1 MRKLVV
7 RFLMLLFVLGMS
19 TTAWAGGLLNQLDE
33 DQRREIMAALTA
45 NPKYNA
51 QLTGMPSTTGSGFVY
66 VSTDESEPFENTYEE
81 GESNVKTNGLN
92 ISMRGMSE
100 FQVYMYAWAKPAA
113 GYYFS
118 GWSFTPDGTDI
129 HDMEED
135 GVRERLTR
143 KYDVSTDSNEV
154 AKYTIYGTFEPI
166 RMTDYV
172 ITGSN
177 STDNSGECSQ
187 SVVIAL
193 YGEAED
199 IDAEDFKDP
208 QVTKK
213 AGTNG
218 DWEVTKWDYDVTN
231 SGKVTVKVKFT
242 APDDAP
248 AEYAANLV
256 LETQAG
262 IRMNVYLNARTALS
276 SDDDISLYDGKNYVK
291 AIDWSEL
298 ATEDLTG
305 YTNPIVKLNSNY
317 SSPVTITKDITLDL
331 NGYSL
336 STLAVS
342 DNTNVTLAYSPYGG
356 EITGNVAIKRGST
369 FVLNGGTISG
379 ALTNNGTLEQNGATI
394 SGEISNYG
402 GMTTTGGVH
411 TGALTNYDGAALTI
425 NGGTFKTSGSPISNN
440 GAALI
445 KKGTIT
451 STGSYAIL
459 TQAQGNTIIEKL
471 AVISGAGSGMADL
484 ANDVGGSLEIK
495 CGKFADPA
503 NLLTE
508 GSTVIFTSAYF
519 QTNGE
524 GLKSSN
530 NKPIWRNTSGA
541 EFRDGYNF
549 FAGDLASAQAA
560 GVSVCHIGGTS
571 YTSLEDALAFANTT
585 NEHLTIVMDND
596 YTLPAGYYT
605 LPENAILLIPRN
617 DTQDSET
624 EVVNRMYDLGSDL
637 TDSAIKPSMHRRL
650 IFESGVNMDVY
661 GTIEVAGSQ
670 YSYGGVYTGAACGT
684 HGLLQMNKG
693 SHMTLQDRSVLR
705 AWGFITGDIASAD
718 IQNHVPMGEIDARRG
733 STVHELFQMG
743 DWGSAMNA
751 GMGLILGT
759 DLFPLNTYFI
769 QNIEVPVKYHPG
781 AILSTAT
788 TVREEGHGIQVMMSA
803 DDIKI
808 IGVSSGEPAMFSMD
822 EMADAENTWVRKWYD
837 ASTDQQVYDINS
849 GAHVGQLIIPLV
861 SSPLFPMVPGLLG
874 VDVPKEMVPTEVV
887 LNSSQYNLPLTNNFK
902 LHLLSGELDF
912 TQNTELLPGC
922 EVEIDKEATVY
933 ISKNPNFNSGDLYVF
948 DWQDWSDNAEGEFAR
963 LVSYTPLFNG
973 QPTTRVVDDNEGIGS
988 AKINV
993 HGAFETRDGFVYTS
1007 EHGADIFSSVEDA
1020 GTFLFFT
1027 NDHKDYVSV
1036 SQKNGGVTFYPV
1048 KLKNDIVFAETE
1060 YAYVEAGA
1068 EAAEDDTY
1076 CYMDLDNTGGRWTKL
1091 MQRACFTVDEANPE
1105 NEIYYIKSQEYVE
1118 VVVRRAELVEI
1129 FDADGD
1135 PFDEIWQMEGNSDHT
1150 FSDAAGAG
1158 RLFIMTRDC
1167 QWWEVEQKNNLYHC
1181 LHPSNDTYYYWDT
1194 NNKEANDGTYA
1205 SVELDG
1211 NENPLDSIV
1220 VPCWKEKR
1228 FTITWKDY
1236 DGTILRTYEVPY
1248 GTMAEYMSTN
1258 PTRPADV
1265 DYTYDFTGW
1274 SPALGKVTSDV
1285 TYTATYEKKQI
1296 KYTIVFEQDGGMEIE
1311 RHLLAR
1317 DEVPVC
1323 ENTPTRTGYILQWE
1337 PSIAAV
1343 TGNQTYMATW
1353 LPEPPE
1359 TYTITFK
1366 NYNGDTLKKEDGTT
1380 PAIYTVLA
1388 NTEPEYDGA
1397 TPGKSGSDEYT
1408 YEFTGW
1414 KPAIAPAT
1422 TNATYVAQFRE
1433 EIKTF
1438 PVKFYFEDKDHQVG
1452 ETQNV
1457 KVGQMPVIP
1466 SEACLQLTEDDEN
1479 VYTLVW
1485 TPQIQTV
1492 LGNDNDYTY
1501 EYVASYT
1508 STPKLYSL
1516 TLKSSLAGAATITG
1530 ARADYLYN
1538 AAATITVIP
1547 NEDYTFSSWSDK
1559 VAVGTPDGEGKY
1571 TRVVKM
1577 EKDCVLVANFTYN
1590 GDDKVAIHWKPE
1602 SGGDEDLL
1610 TTYPKKGT
1618 ATTFTGATPTKAA
1631 DDHYTYTFD
1640 GWSTVLNGKR
1650 DYKNDMTPKATES
1663 ATYYAHFDSVV
1674 NTYTITFKNGDE
1686 VLQSSEVEYGTM
1698 PDYTGATPTK
1708 EATQAKTYSFNRW
1721 TPAIESVTGDATY
1734 TATFN
1739 EPNRAYTITWLNDN
1753 GGLIEQT
1760 VVEYGQ
1766 TPSHANPSKASTEEC
1781 TYSFNKWTPAI
1792 ESVTGDATYTAQF
1805 NSTVNKYTITF
1816 KNGDEVLQSSEV
1828 EYGTMPT
1835 YSGSEPTKAEDE
1847 QYTYTFDGW
1856 YPEVTVVNGP
1866 ATYQATFS
1874 STVND
1879 DMTVGIG
1886 TVKNL
1891 NENKTKE
1898 HLIISSNGL
1907 ESGQLFLNGYELTV
1921 NEDAYFDLTLNA
1933 SPRTW
1938 YAVAVPW
1945 NVNAVSGIS
1954 ELGGTHLILG
1964 TDFDLVY
1971 YDGAT
1976 RAVEGPTTNCW
1987 KYVEL
1992 DEDKIMHPGRL
2003 YMIYFAG
2010 SPETIRF
2017 TKVAGTGNP
2026 ILNTE
2031 LTVSTYGGSGMNDNW
2046 NGIANPSLF
2055 YAYLNAGVSEGQ
2067 IYNAASRAYLPYT
2080 LNDHKLI
2087 VGQPV
2092 FVQVMSGKTVVANPN
2107 TFSDPSPAP
2116 RRVPSSVSPARFEVE
2131 ISANGQM
2138 ADRLIVATDD
2148 NKTEDTY
2155 VIGQDI
2161 SKAGVSTLV
2170 TQMWVNRYNTQLC
2183 KNTMAL
2189 ENERVDY
2196 PLGITVQH
2204 AGEHTIYIASL
2215 QNDNMALYLTY
2226 NGEAIANLSEGEY
2239 ELYLERGTTY
2249 GYGLRVSAKSPQVT
2263 TGVDEAVIDA
2273 QGETATKVLIDDQVF
2288 IIRGNRVYSIDG
2300 QLVK

>member
-66 VSTDESEPFENTYEE
+66 VTTDESEPFENTYEE
-81 GESNVKTNGLN
+81 GKSNVKTNGLN

-100 FQVYMYAWAKPAA
+100 FQVYMYAWAKPAP
-113 GYYFS
+113 GYFFT

-154 AKYTIYGTFEPI
+154 ANYTIYGTFEPI

-199 IDAEDFKDP
+199 IDAEDFKVP

-218 DWEVTKWDYDVTN
+218 AWEVTEWDYDETN

-256 LETQAG
+256 LETKAD

-276 SDDDISLYDGKNYVK
+276 SDYDISLYDGKNYVK

-317 SSPVTITKDITLDL
+317 SSLVTITKDITLDL

-342 DNTNVTLAYSPYGG
+342 DNTNVTLAYSAFGG
-356 EITGNVAIKRGST
+356 EITDEITVNGKL
-369 FVLNGGTISG
+369 VLNGGKISA
-379 ALTNNGTLEQNGATI
+379 ALINYGTLEQNGATI
-394 SGEISNYG
+394 TGSVTNNGT
-402 GMTTTGGVH
+402 MTTTDGV
-411 TGALTNYDGAALTI
+411 LTATLNSNATLI
-425 NGGTFKTSGSPISNN
+425 LNGGAFNTTNAVAIMVNSGSATIR
-440 GAALI
+440 
-445 KKGTIT
+445 KGTI
-451 STGSYAIL
+451 SGADYGLQVDATGTA
-459 TQAQGNTIIEKL
+459 TVEKL
-471 AVISGAGSGMADL
+471 AIIDGGTKALNCISGGTL
-484 ANDVGGSLEIK
+484 TVN
-495 CGKFADPA
+495 CGKFADP
-503 NLLTE
+503 NKLNDGTIDF
-508 GSTVIFTSAYF
+508 VSAYF
-519 QTNGE
+519 QANESELSIVSG
-524 GLKSSN
+524 KA
-530 NKPIWRNTSGA
+530 IWRNTSGA
-541 EFRDGYNF
+541 EFRDGYKF
-549 FAGDLASAQAA
+549 FSGDWNDAKTA
-560 GVSVCHIGGTS
+560 GVSVCHIGSTS
-571 YTSLEDALAFANTT
+571 YATLEDALAFANTT

-718 IQNHVPMGEIDARRG
+718 DQKHVPMGEIDARRG

-788 TVREEGHGIQVMMSA
+788 TVREKGLGIQVMMSA

-1194 NNKEANDGTYA
+1194 INKEANDGTYA

-1211 NENPLDSIV
+1211 KGNPLDSIV

-1236 DGTILRTYEVPY
+1236 NGTVLRTYEVPY
-1248 GTMAEYMSTN
+1248 GTIAEYMSTN
-1258 PTRPADV
+1258 PTRPASI

-1285 TYTATYEKKQI
+1285 TYTATYEAKQI

-1317 DEVPVC
+1317 NEMPVC
-1323 ENTPTRTGYILQWE
+1323 ENEPTRTGYILQWE
-1337 PSIAAV
+1337 PALAAV
-1343 TGNQTYMATW
+1343 THDTTYVATW
-1353 LPEPPE
+1353 LPEPPTE
-1359 TYTITFK
+1359 FAIRFVDYDGKTE
-1366 NYNGDTLKKEDGTT
+1366 LKKDSVEVGTMPT
-1380 PAIYTVLA
+1380 PPAIV
-1388 NTEPEYDGA
+1388 EGKPQKEDKSFGGKPA
-1397 TPGKSGSDEYT
+1397 TAEYT
-1408 YEFTGW
+1408 YVFDHW
-1414 KPAIAPAT
+1414 SPAVTEVTQAM
-1422 TNATYVAQFRE
+1422 TYVAVYRE
-1433 EIKTF
+1433 EA
-1438 PVKFYFEDKDHQVG
+1438 VLYSVRFEDEYGNEIETNPYAYG
-1452 ETQNV
+1452 ET
-1457 KVGQMPVIP
+1457 PVCSSAP
-1466 SEACLQLTEDDEN
+1466 TKTNTAQ
-1479 VYTLVW
+1479 YTYSFAW

-1492 LGNDNDYTY
+1492 TGDATYRAVFTPTTNKYTVSVKSNPSGACAISGAGIYDYN
-1501 EYVASYT
+1501 T
-1508 STPKLYSL
+1508 S
-1516 TLKSSLAGAATITG
+1516 ATITLSVNSG
-1530 ARADYLYN
+1530 YTFNGWSAGQSDLDT
-1538 AAATITVIP
+1538 TITV
-1547 NEDYTFSSWSDK
+1547 TSD
-1559 VAVGTPDGEGKY
+1559 VN
-1571 TRVVKM
+1571 
-1577 EKDCVLVANFTYN
+1577 LVANFTYD
-1590 GDDKVAIHWKPE
+1590 GEGTKYTITWKNE
-1602 SGGDEDLL
+1602 A
-1610 TTYPKKGT
+1610 GT
-1618 ATTFTGATPTKAA
+1618 ANLVDPVTQLENTATIYTGPAPTEVGDAQYSYVFDGWVTDTDYPEEGVFYKNNMTPKATGNATYYAHFAAVLNQYTVYWKNEAGTANIEMDIDQPYGAEVAYNSATPTKNA
-1631 DDHYTYTFD
+1631 DADYSYTFD
-1640 GWSTVLNGKR
+1640 GWSATQGGAVVPLPATVSG
-1650 DYKNDMTPKATES
+1650 DA
-1663 ATYYAHFDSVV
+1663 AFYAHFSKTPVLPTNLILGASGSADLASADVKKNDLV
-1674 NTYTITFKNGDE
+1674 ITSNGIN
-1686 VLQSSEVEYGTM
+1686 SSELK
-1698 PDYTGATPTK
+1698 GA
-1708 EATQAKTYSFNRW
+1708 N
-1721 TPAIESVTGDATY
+1721 
-1734 TATFN
+1734 N
-1739 EPNRAYTITWLNDN
+1739 
-1753 GGLIEQT
+1753 
-1760 VVEYGQ
+1760 
-1766 TPSHANPSKASTEEC
+1766 
-1781 TYSFNKWTPAI
+1781 
-1792 ESVTGDATYTAQF
+1792 
-1805 NSTVNKYTITF
+1805 
-1816 KNGDEVLQSSEV
+1816 
-1828 EYGTMPT
+1828 
-1835 YSGSEPTKAEDE
+1835 
-1847 QYTYTFDGW
+1847 
-1856 YPEVTVVNGP
+1856 
-1866 ATYQATFS
+1866 
-1874 STVND
+1874 
-1879 DMTVGIG
+1879 
-1886 TVKNL
+1886 
-1891 NENKTKE
+1891 
-1898 HLIISSNGL
+1898 
-1907 ESGQLFLNGYELTV
+1907 
-1921 NEDAYFDLTLNA
+1921 LTLTGEAIFRLEKNFA
-1933 SPRTW
+1933 AQTW

-1945 NVNAVSGIS
+1945 TVALSGIRDKS
-1954 ELGGTHLILG
+1954 GNAFAANSVYVLE
-1964 TDFDLVY
+1964 FDANAY
-1971 YDGAT
+1971 AT
-1976 RAVEGPTTNCW
+1976 ANRDEGRNDYW
-1987 KYVEL
+1987 HFL
-1992 DEDKIMHPGRL
+1992 DQNGHDMQPGKL
-2003 YMIYFAG
+2003 YMIWFKYAQTAVQFYKKDGA
-2010 SPETIRF
+2010 EIW
-2017 TKVAGTGNP
+2017 
-2026 ILNTE
+2026 NTE
-2031 LTVSTYGGSGMNDNW
+2031 T
-2046 NGIANPSLF
+2046 
-2055 YAYLNAGVSEGQ
+2055 
-2067 IYNAASRAYLPYT
+2067 
-2080 LNDHKLI
+2080 
-2087 VGQPV
+2087 
-2092 FVQVMSGKTVVANPN
+2092 
-2107 TFSDPSPAP
+2107 
-2116 RRVPSSVSPARFEVE
+2116 SVSPAGGSIASQSNWNAIANPALYHADLSTGAADGDVLKYNGNDSYVLGSTSNMIVGEPMFVQVSSPATVVAVQIGGASPAPYHRAPETTTEANNRFVVE
-2131 ISANGQM
+2131 LTQAGRLNDRMIVQTAEEKAN
-2138 ADRLIVATDD
+2138 
-2148 NKTEDTY
+2148 EY
-2155 VIGQDI
+2155 VIGKDLA
-2161 SKAGVSTLV
+2161 KMGVSALNA
-2170 TQMWVNRYNTQLC
+2170 QMWINRYDAKLC
-2183 KNTMAL
+2183 KNTLAL
-2189 ENERVDY
+2189 QGESVEY
-2196 PLGITVQH
+2196 PLNISAPQ
-2204 AGEHTIYIASL
+2204 AGEYVLSAS
-2215 QNDNMALYLTY
+2215 QERGNATLYLTR
-2226 NGEAIANLSEGEY
+2226 NGEAIWNLSESDY
-2239 ELYLERGTTY
+2239 VMTLEQGTTAE
-2249 GYGLRVSAKSPQVT
+2249 YGLRVSAKAPQVA
-2263 TGVDEAVIDA
+2263 TGVDEAVVDA
-2273 QGETATKVLIDDQVF
+2273 QGEIKKVLIDNKVY
-2288 IIRGNRVYSIDG
+2288 IIRGNNVYTVDG
-2300 QLVK
+2300 QMVK